1 MFRNSLFRNRKI
13 IDFYALGLLNTL
25 RFNVFSI
32 RLTAYYYVYLQQKD
46 LIY

>member
-1 MFRNSLFRNRKI
+1 MFRNSKI

-25 RFNVFSI
+25 RFDVFSI
-32 RLTAYYYVYLQQKD
+32 RLTAYYLVYLKQKD